1 MGGAKRFG
9 WGSALSAALC
19 VFALSAPASGVAKS
33 GPGSFEPG
41 TYRGRTSQGLPITLT
56 VSRTTVISVEFEWR
70 ARCADGQRHRN
81 GISAGGGQIS
91 RSSFSLGGTL
101 NTGGKVHVDGKLR
114 GRVAWGHLSRW
125 GPSAFGTFNC
135 PARGV
140 RWKAYLKRASDAPQS
155 SVTAFSGTTSQ
166 GLPINFSVTATSV
179 RSLSFSWT
187 ALCADGQHHT
197 NSIFGGDALLNQGS
211 FSMGGTL
218 NTGGT
223 FQVDGVVN
231 GTTASGTLSRSGPS
245 AFGTFDCTAS
255 GVTWQAQATN
265 ARR

>member
-1 MGGAKRFG
+1 MGGARRFS
-9 WGSALSAALC
+9 WAVTLTVLFCMCPLLSPTAGIA
-19 VFALSAPASGVAKS
+19 S
-33 GPGSFEPG
+33 GPGFQAG
-41 TYRGRTSQGLPITLT
+41 TYKGKTSQGLPITLT
-56 VSRTTVISVEFEWR
+56 VSRTAVLSVEFEWR
-70 ARCADGQRHRN
+70 AKCADGRRHRN

-91 RSSFSLGGTL
+91 RRSFFIGGTL
-101 NTGGKVHVDGKLR
+101 NTGGKVRVDGKLR

-140 RWKAYLKRASDAPQS
+140 RWKAHLKRAVDTPQS
-155 SVTAFSGTTSQ
+155 STTSFYGTTSQ
-166 GLPINFSVTATSV
+166 GLPINFSVSATTV
-179 RSLSFSWT
+179 NSLSFGWT

-197 NSIFGGDALLNQGS
+197 NSIFAGDAPLNQGN

-218 NTGGT
+218 DTGGT
-223 FQVDGVVN
+223 FQVNGVVN

-255 GVTWQAQATN
+255 GVTWQAQAVI

>member
-1 MGGAKRFG
+1 VGGAKRFS
-9 WGSALSAALC
+9 WAVALATLLCAGALLSPAAGI
-19 VFALSAPASGVAKS
+19 AS
-33 GPGSFEPG
+33 GPGFQAG
-41 TYRGRTSQGLPITLT
+41 TYKGKTSQGLPITLT
-56 VSRTTVISVEFEWR
+56 VSRTAVISVEFEWR

-81 GISAGGGQIS
+81 GISAGGGKIS
-91 RSSFSLGGTL
+91 RRSFSIGGTL

-140 RWKAYLKRASDAPQS
+140 RWKAHLKRSDTVPGS
-155 SVTAFSGTTSQ
+155 SPMIFSGTTSQ
-166 GLPINFSVTATSV
+166 GLPIAFAATAS
-179 RSLSFSWT
+179 SILWLDFDWT
-187 ALCADGQHHT
+187 AFCADGQHHT
-197 NSIFGGDALLNQGS
+197 NTISAGGGPINQGV
-211 FSMGGTL
+211 FSLGGTL

-231 GTTASGTLSRSGPS
+231 GTTAAGTLSRSGPS
-245 AFGTFDCTAS
+245 AFGTFDCTAD

>member
-1 MGGAKRFG
+1 MGGVRRLG
-9 WGSALSAALC
+9 WGVALSALLYAGAL
-19 VFALSAPASGVAKS
+19 LSPAAGIAG
-33 GPGSFEPG
+33 GPGFQAG
-41 TYRGRTSQGLPITLT
+41 AYKGKTSQGLPITLT
-56 VSRTTVISVEFEWR
+56 VSRTAVISVEFEWR

-91 RSSFSLGGTL
+91 RRSFSIGGTL
-101 NTGGKVHVDGKLR
+101 NTGGKVHIDGKLR

-135 PARGV
+135 PAKGV
-140 RWKAYLKRASDAPQS
+140 RWKAHLKRAADTPQFS
-155 SVTAFSGTTSQ
+155 TTFSGTTSQ
-166 GLPINFSVTATSV
+166 GLPIGFSVTATSV
-179 RSLSFSWT
+179 NSLSFGWT
-187 ALCADGQHHT
+187 AFCADGQHHT
-197 NSIFGGDALLNQGS
+197 NSIFAGGALLNQGS
-211 FSMGGTL
+211 FTMGGTL

-255 GVTWQAQATN
+255 GVTWQAQASSP
-265 ARR
+265 RR

>member
-1 MGGAKRFG
+1 MGGAKRFS
-9 WGSALSAALC
+9 WAVALTALLCASALLSPAAGM
-19 VFALSAPASGVAKS
+19 AR
-33 GPGSFEPG
+33 GPGFQAG
-41 TYRGRTSQGLPITLT
+41 TYKGKTSQNLPFTLT
-56 VSRTTVISVEFEWR
+56 VSRTAVISIEFEWR
-70 ARCADGQRHRN
+70 AKCADGQRHRN
-81 GISAGGGQIS
+81 GISVGGVQIV
-91 RSSFSLGGTL
+91 RRSFSTGGTL
-101 NTGGKVHVDGKLR
+101 NTGGKVQVDGKLR

-140 RWKAYLKRASDAPQS
+140 SWKAHLKRTTVPGSGPM
-155 SVTAFSGTTSQ
+155 AFSGTTSQ
-166 GLPINFSVTATSV
+166 GLPIDFSVRAGSV
-179 RSLSFSWT
+179 RSLSFDWT

-197 NSIFGGDALLNQGS
+197 NSIFGGDAPLDMGN

-223 FQVDGVVN
+223 FQVDGIVN

-255 GVTWQAQATN
+255 GVTWQAQAVN

>member
-1 MGGAKRFG
+1 MC
-9 WGSALSAALC
+9 ALLSPAAGM
-19 VFALSAPASGVAKS
+19 AA
-33 GPGSFEPG
+33 GPGFQAG
-41 TYRGRTSQGLPITLT
+41 TYKGKTSQNLPFTLT
-56 VSRTTVISVEFEWR
+56 VSRTAVISVEFEWR
-70 ARCADGQRHRN
+70 ANCADGQRHRN
-81 GISAGGGQIS
+81 GISAGGGQIF
-91 RSSFSLGGTL
+91 RRSFSIGGTL
-101 NTGGKVHVDGKLR
+101 NTGGKVAVDGKLR

-125 GPSAFGTFNC
+125 GPSAFGKFNC

-140 RWKAYLKRASDAPQS
+140 RWKAHLKSADTGPM
-155 SVTAFSGTTSQ
+155 TFSGTTSQ
-166 GLPINFSVTATSV
+166 GLPIAFSATATAIQW
-179 RSLSFSWT
+179 LDFDWT

-197 NSIFGGDALLNQGS
+197 NTISAGGGPLNQGV
-211 FSMGGTL
+211 FSLGGTL

-231 GTTASGTLSRSGPS
+231 GATASGTLSRSGPS

>member
-1 MGGAKRFG
+1 VGGGVRRLG
-9 WGSALSAALC
+9 WGVALTALLC
-19 VFALSAPASGVAKS
+19 AGALLSPATGIAS
-33 GPGSFEPG
+33 EPG
-41 TYRGRTSQGLPITLT
+41 FQAGTYKGKTSQGLPITLT
-56 VSRTTVISVEFEWR
+56 VSRTAVISVEFEWR
-70 ARCADGQRHRN
+70 AKCADGQRHRN
-81 GISAGGGQIS
+81 GISAGGGQIF
-91 RSSFSLGGTL
+91 RRSFSIGGTL

-140 RWKAYLKRASDAPQS
+140 RWKAHLRRARQAPQP
-155 SVTAFSGTTSQ
+155 SVTTFSGTTSQ

-179 RSLSFSWT
+179 NSLSFGWT

-197 NSIFGGDALLNQGS
+197 NSIFAGDALLNQGS
-211 FSMGGTL
+211 FTMGGTL

-231 GTTASGTLSRSGPS
+231 GTTAAGTLSRSGPS
-245 AFGTFDCTAS
+245 AFSAFDCTAS
-255 GVTWQAQATN
+255 GVTWQAQASN
-265 ARR
+265 APR